1 MNLIAAVDLNWG
13 IGYNCELLERIPED
27 MKYFKEKTLGKVIV
41 MGRNTLE
48 SLPNKKPLEQRINIV
63 LTKNKTYSCE
73 GAILCYSLEELFKEL
88 KKYNEEDIFIIGG
101 ESIYSQLVSH
111 CNKAYIT
118 KIYKAYTYDKVLVNL
133 DDCELWEKVSVGE
146 KLEFKEGIY
155 YNFNTYIKLS
165 SAVLQY

>member
-13 IGYNCELLERIPED
+13 IGYKCELLEKIPED

-48 SLPNKKPLEQRINIV
+48 SFPNKKPLEQRINIV
-63 LTKNKTYSCE
+63 LTKNKNYKCE
-73 GAILCYSLEELFKEL
+73 GTILCYSLEELFIEL

-101 ESIYSQLVSH
+101 ESIYFQLITH

-118 KIYKAYTYDKVLVNL
+118 KIYKEYEHDKKLVNL
-133 DDCELWEKVSVGE
+133 DKCILWDKVLTSEKQ
-146 KLEFKEGIY
+146 KFKEDIFY
-155 YNFNTYIKLS
+155 TFNTYVKRL
-165 SAVLQY
+165 